1 MKKTTTWIKFAI
13 AFQLVKATLHSL
25 SFFNEPLPANESES
39 QLIQLMTTLHF
50 NFGAGFTPT
59 MQDLMNSFSIS
70 FSLLLIFGGALNWFL
85 LLKNADPHLFKGVI
99 LMQVLIYG
107 LCLVAMYIL
116 TFLIPVICIALIF
129 IALLITYFTMPTYST
144 EKILI
149 NNIK

>member
-1 MKKTTTWIKFAI
+1 MNKSTLWIKFAI
-13 AFQLVKATLHSL
+13 AFQLVTATLHSL

-70 FSLLLIFGGALNWFL
+70 FTLLLIFGGVLNWHL
-85 LLKNADPHLFKGVI
+85 LLKGAEPLLIKGIILIQVI
-99 LMQVLIYG
+99 IFG
-107 LCLVAMYIL
+107 LCLIAMYVL

-129 IALLITYFTMPTYST
+129 FALLFTYFTIPTLSK
-144 EKILI
+144 EKSH
-149 NNIK
+149 N